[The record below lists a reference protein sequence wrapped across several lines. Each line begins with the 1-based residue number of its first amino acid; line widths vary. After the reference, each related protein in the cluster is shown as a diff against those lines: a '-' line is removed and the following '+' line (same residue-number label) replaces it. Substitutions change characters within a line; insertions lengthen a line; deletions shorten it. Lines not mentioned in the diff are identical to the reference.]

1 MTHYELQ
8 LARIRKYPTRHKVLI
23 QTPKMLVF
31 IVDDEVTYTHL
42 YDEAGK
48 CIEAFWSMPPRK
60 TA

>member
-1 MTHYELQ
+1 
-8 LARIRKYPTRHKVLI
+8 LI

-48 CIEAFWSMPPRK
+48 CIEAFWNMTPRK
-60 TA
+60 TV